1 MQIKESNKI
10 IRFDQDK
17 DLCSKRKAPE
27 NIESIDKENS
37 PPVKSSVNYSE
48 IYFVLKKFLT

>member
-17 DLCSKRKAPE
+17 GLCSKRKAPE